1 MTFFDSG
8 VSEVERH
15 DTQQNNTQQND
26 IPNEQKKTLRMT
38 KLSKMAF
45 SIMTHNEDSQ
55 HNIKSSKL
63 SIKSFCIHSI
73 LMRNILYAESC
84 S

>member
-15 DTQQNNTQQND
+15 DTQQNNTLQHNIQN
-26 IPNEQKKTLRMT
+26 NKKTPRIT

-63 SIKSFCIHSI
+63 SIKSFSIHSI
-73 LMRNILYAESC
+73 LMRNILDAES
-84 S
+84 